1 MNHFCHPPFQVALP
15 GLRFVLPPHWEI
27 TGYEYDTEQGR
38 FAFSLPSGPAGQYS
52 FRPVPGDPDMK
63 RIWEEIH
70 RRHKGSDT
78 VIPLQFE
85 NTASG
90 ILLATAEKG
99 ERFYASCYEKERK
112 RLHEWIFST
121 RTPETEADAR
131 LLLESVCTNP
141 PDGEGYSFYALFGL
155 EAWLPDG
162 FELTEIRP
170 YPADVTLE
178 FENRKHHRIILSR
191 IGMAAFHLQ
200 NDTLSR
206 FYQERLV
213 RRKYTVKKLGER
225 LCGASSLVSH
235 EFRVRGR
242 FGFDALLGPWWKGV
256 GEAFLLRSANR
267 IYTFEHIAPAR
278 IPQREKCEKIF
289 RSLLP

>member
-15 GLRFVLPPHWEI
+15 GIRFVLPLHWEI

-38 FAFSLPSGPAGQYS
+38 FAFSVPSGPAGQYS
-52 FRPVPGDPDMK
+52 FRSVPADPDMK

-70 RRHKGSDT
+70 RRHRESAA
-78 VIPLQFE
+78 VIPLRFE
-85 NTASG
+85 RLHSG

-99 ERFYASCYEKERK
+99 ERFYASFYEKERK
-112 RLHEWIFST
+112 RLHEWIFSAY
-121 RTPETEADAR
+121 TPERETEAR
-131 LLLESVCTNP
+131 LLLKSVNANA
-141 PDGEGYSFYALFGL
+141 PDEKGYSFYALFGL
-155 EAWLPDG
+155 ETWLPAG

-170 YPADVTLE
+170 YPTDVTLE
-178 FENRKHHRIILSR
+178 FENRKHHRIVLSR
-191 IGMAAFHLQ
+191 IGMAAFQLQ

-213 RRKYTVKKLGER
+213 RKKYVVKKLGER
-225 LCGASSLVSH
+225 TAGMLKLASH

-256 GEAFLLRSANR
+256 GEALLLPESNR
-267 IYTFEHIAPAR
+267 ICCFEHIAPAR
-278 IPQREKCEKIF
+278 IAEREKFENIF
-289 RSLLP
+289 RSRLP